1 MKIKVIIA
9 DDHAVVRK
17 GLKTL
22 LQDETQIEIISEAV
36 DGFDTID
43 KVLILKPD
51 VLLLD
56 ITMPDMSGLEVARI
70 LSNKMPTT
78 HVLIFSMHANSEY
91 IIKALENGAKGYLLK
106 DSDKDEIMKAIKAVA
121 KGKKYFPPDISEIII
136 NELLRKTTSKLVEK
150 SNHKTQEAFSSLTQ
164 KEIEI
169 LKLVVEGKSSRE
181 ISEMLVLSIRTVD
194 KHRSNIMKKTNA
206 KNTADLVKMAIEN

>member
-22 LQDETQIEIISEAV
+22 LQDEPQIEIISEAV

-70 LSNKMPTT
+70 LSTKMPST

-106 DSDKDEIMKAIKAVA
+106 DSDKDEILKAIKAVA
-121 KGKKYFPPDISEIII
+121 KGKKYFQPDISEIII

-150 SNHKTQEAFSSLTQ
+150 SNHKTQETFSTLTQ

-169 LKLVVEGKSSRE
+169 LKQVVEGKSSRE
-181 ISEMLVLSIRTVD
+181 ISEMLGLSIRTVD

-206 KNTADLVKMAIEN
+206 KNTADLVKMALEN